1 MKLYE
6 LSAQFN
12 EFLSLAEQE
21 EFDQQTISDTLESL
35 TLEIED
41 KGRNVAAYTQNLEA
55 SINAM
60 KEAEK
65 RMADRRKALERKAE
79 WMKNY
84 LRSNMER
91 CGITKIECPE
101 FKVTLGKPS
110 QVCEVFSEE
119 DLPEDYIVTKVTKS
133 PDKKLIMQALK
144 DGFDVPGAKIGEG
157 KPRLTIK

>member
-21 EFDQQTISDTLESL
+21 EFDEQTISDTLESL

-60 KEAEK
+60 KEAER
-65 RMADRRKALERKAE
+65 RMADRRKSLKR
-79 WMKNY
+79 
-84 LRSNMER
+84 RS
-91 CGITKIECPE
+91 
-101 FKVTLGKPS
+101 
-110 QVCEVFSEE
+110 
-119 DLPEDYIVTKVTKS
+119 
-133 PDKKLIMQALK
+133 
-144 DGFDVPGAKIGEG
+144 
-157 KPRLTIK
+157 